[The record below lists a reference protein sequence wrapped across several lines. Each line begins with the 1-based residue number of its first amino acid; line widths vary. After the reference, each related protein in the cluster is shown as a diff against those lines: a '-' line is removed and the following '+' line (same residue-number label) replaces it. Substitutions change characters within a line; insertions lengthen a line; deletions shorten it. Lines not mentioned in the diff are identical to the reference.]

1 MRLVGY
7 VRVSSDG
14 QLDGFGLDVQ
24 ERILKEWARGHGHRL
39 ITIERDGAVRGTTDA
54 VDRPGLTAALRDLQD
69 GRADGLIVAT
79 LDRLARR
86 LTVQE
91 AILAM
96 VWQHSGT
103 MFTADDGEVREDDPD
118 DPMRT
123 AIRQMRGVFAQLD
136 RSMVVKRLRDG
147 RRAKEAAG
155 RKSVGVYAYGY
166 AGAGKGRERDAVPDL
181 AEQRAVRRIAQLRAS
196 GASYRVIA
204 STLDGEGLRPRR
216 ASTWSAMSVRAVVQR
231 QVAPVRSQTGVVHD
245 L

>member
-7 VRVSSDG
+7 VRVSSEG

-24 ERILKEWARGHGHRL
+24 QRIVTEWARRQGHQLTTVHS
-39 ITIERDGAVRGTTDA
+39 DGAVRGTTDA
-54 VDRPGLTAALRDLQD
+54 VDRPELTAALRDLQD
-69 GRADGLIVAT
+69 DKADGLVVAT
-79 LDRLARR
+79 LDRLARK
-86 LTVQE
+86 LSTQE

-96 VWQHSGT
+96 VWQHNGT

-123 AIRQMRGVFAQLD
+123 AIRQMRGVFAELD

-155 RKSVGVYAYGY
+155 RKSVGSYAYGY
-166 AGAGKGRERDAVPDL
+166 AGAGKGRERDATPDR
-181 AEQRAVRRIAQLRAS
+181 AEQRAVRRIAQLRVS
-196 GASYRVIA
+196 GTSYRAIA
-204 STLDGEGLRPRR
+204 ARLDSEGLKPRR
-216 ASTWSAMSVRAVVQR
+216 ASSWSAMSVRSVVQR
-231 QVAPVRSQTGVVHD
+231 SATGRSHTSVVHD